1 MNTPQ
6 FQLKKLQRQ
15 LRQERD
21 MRDELEKDLTT
32 SATTLTQRGTYLP
45 GSV

>member
-32 SATTLTQRGTYLP
+32 SAATLTQRGTCLP